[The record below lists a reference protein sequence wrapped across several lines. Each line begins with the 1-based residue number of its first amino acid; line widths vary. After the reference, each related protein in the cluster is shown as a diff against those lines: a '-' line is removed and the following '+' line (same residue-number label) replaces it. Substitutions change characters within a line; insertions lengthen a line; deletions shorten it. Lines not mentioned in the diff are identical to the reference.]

1 MITNSYYTQNFEN
14 DVLENVVNLKWNHII
29 LLNRVLCEVIHRRR
43 NDPSWAVVVVCKYE
57 EDDNDEQRVTHFEQD
72 IVGFTKSYFLL

>member
-29 LLNRVLCEVIHRRR
+29 LLNRVLCEVIRRRR
-43 NDPSWAVVVVCKYE
+43 NDPSWAVVVVCKDE
-57 EDDNDEQRVTHFEQD
+57 EDDDDEQRVTHFEQD

>member
-29 LLNRVLCEVIHRRR
+29 LLNRVLCEVIRRRR
-43 NDPSWAVVVVCKYE
+43 NDPSWAVVVVCKDE
-57 EDDNDEQRVTHFEQD
+57 EYDDDEQRVTHFEQD